1 MRAIYQLVRD
11 VLQCLW
17 VLRPHLRPGKWLVV
31 AVVFCSF
38 ASAPLEV
45 AGVGL
50 LLPMLAFLQ
59 GDESQKAELLNG
71 RYLHYLKDAFPNGS
85 NSLYFGL
92 LCGLIVLAVLTK
104 NLVLYVGANLSAH
117 LLSRCGDNLRRSLFR
132 RVQAAPIRI
141 FEENKAG
148 EISGVFTMETVRSVN
163 AMDFALGIF
172 QRVAMGIFLLMVM
185 LALSWQVT
193 CAFLL
198 MVAMVGVLTGVL
210 HRRIKSA
217 GAERMTLFTKMGGRL
232 IEGFSGIRVLRAT
245 HAQGAQTAGF
255 DAVTSGIAATE
266 RQAARVSGL
275 LTPISETV
283 GVGGAMAIIVAA
295 YHFLILQGRMPPS
308 NLLAL
313 GFILVRLLPLVG
325 QLHAMLGQLGYNYA
339 GLKEAQRWTELDSYP
354 VARFGAHTFSGIQA
368 GLRFRDLT
376 FRYPNGKLAL
386 DRVSFDVPSGKTVA
400 LVGASGSG
408 KSTLA
413 ALLIRLREPTSG
425 AIEVDGTSHWE
436 FSPESW
442 HGGMGVVEQEAFLFH
457 ESVRHNICI
466 GVPTAS
472 EADIQ
477 RALDIAHLHDVI
489 SALPQGLETIVG
501 ERGTMLSGGQKQRLA
516 IARALVRNP
525 KLLVLDEA
533 TSALDNLSEREVQI
547 ALDAARAGR
556 TSVVIAHRLSTIR
569 NADLIVVLEHGRV
582 VEQGTWKELAEA
594 TGPFRKLLDV
604 ARDGHLA
611 DTA

>member
-1 MRAIYQLVRD
+1 MRAIYQLLRD
-11 VLQCLW
+11 VLWCLW
-17 VLRPHLRPGKWLVV
+17 VLRPHLRPGRGLVF

-38 ASAPLEV
+38 LSAPLEV
-45 AGVGL
+45 AGVGM

-59 GDESQKAELLNG
+59 GDDSQKAELLNG
-71 RYLHYLKDAFPNGS
+71 RYLHYLKDAFPGAS
-85 NSLYFGL
+85 NSVYFGL
-92 LCGLIVLAVLTK
+92 LCGLIVLAVFTK
-104 NLVLYVGANLSAH
+104 NIVVYVGANLSAH
-117 LLSRCGDNLRRSLFR
+117 LLSRCGDNLRKSLFR

-141 FEENKAG
+141 FEEHKAG

-163 AMDFALGIF
+163 AMDFVLGIF
-172 QRVAMGIFLLMVM
+172 QRFAMGLFMLMVM

-198 MVAMVGVLTGVL
+198 MVAVVGALTGIL
-210 HRRIKSA
+210 HRKIKSA
-217 GAERMTLFTKMGGRL
+217 GGERMELFTKLGGRL

-245 HAQGAQTAGF
+245 HGQRAHVAGF
-255 DAVTSGIAATE
+255 DGVTSGIARVE
-266 RQAARVSGL
+266 RQAARVAGL
-275 LTPISETV
+275 LLPISETV

-295 YHFLILQGRMPPS
+295 YHFLILQGRMPPA

-325 QLHAMLGQLGYNYA
+325 QLLGMLGQLGYNYA
-339 GLKEAQRWTELDSYP
+339 GLKEVQRWSELEQFPSAP
-354 VARFGAHTFSGIQA
+354 FGVRSFAGIQS
-368 GLRFRDLT
+368 GVRFRDVT
-376 FRYPNGKLAL
+376 FRYPNGKVAL
-386 DRVSFDVPSGKTVA
+386 DRVSFDVPAGKTVA

-413 ALLIRLREPTSG
+413 SLLIRLREPSSG
-425 AIEVDGTSHWE
+425 AIEVDGTNHWD
-436 FSPESW
+436 FSAESW

-457 ESVRHNICI
+457 ETVRHNICI
-466 GVPTAS
+466 GAPSAS
-472 EADIQ
+472 DADIR

-489 SALPQGLETIVG
+489 SALPKGLETIVG

-533 TSALDNLSEREVQI
+533 TSALDNLSERQVQL
-547 ALDAARAGR
+547 ALDAAREGR

-569 NADLIVVLEHGRV
+569 NADRIVVLEHGRV
-582 VEQGTWKELAEA
+582 VEEGTWKELADG
-594 TGPFRKLLDV
+594 TGPFRKLLEV
-604 ARDGHLA
+604 ARDGHLSESA
-611 DTA
+611 